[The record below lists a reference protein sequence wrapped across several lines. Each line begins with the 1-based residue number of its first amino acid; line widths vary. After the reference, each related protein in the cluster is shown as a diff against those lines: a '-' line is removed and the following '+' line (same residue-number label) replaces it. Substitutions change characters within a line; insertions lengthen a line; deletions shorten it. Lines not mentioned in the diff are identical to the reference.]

1 MSATFLLTTL
11 IVVVSPGVG
20 VLYTL
25 AAGLARGPRA
35 AVVAAV
41 GCTLGIVPHLM
52 AAVLGLAALLHA
64 SLVAFQ
70 VLKFLGVAY
79 LLWMA
84 WRTLQEHGA
93 LRVEPD
99 LAAKP
104 ALRVIVE
111 AVLLNLL
118 NPKLSIF
125 FLAFLPQFVDPA
137 EPQPLLR
144 MLELGA
150 VFMAATLVV
159 FIGYGVC
166 AAAVRAHVLRS
177 PRVLAWLR
185 RSFAAAFALLGI
197 KLALAER

>member
-52 AAVLGLAALLHA
+52 AAAILGLAALLHA
-64 SLVAFQ
+64 SPIAFQ
-70 VLKFLGVAY
+70 VLKFWVSPISCGWRGV
-79 LLWMA
+79 
-84 WRTLQEHGA
+84 RCRSTVRCGSS
-93 LRVEPD
+93 RIV
-99 LAAKP
+99 AAKP

-118 NPKLSIF
+118 NPSC
-125 FLAFLPQFVDPA
+125 
-137 EPQPLLR
+137 R
-144 MLELGA
+144 SSSWRSCRSSSTRHG
-150 VFMAATLVV
+150 
-159 FIGYGVC
+159 
-166 AAAVRAHVLRS
+166 AAAADCGCSNSVPCSWR
-177 PRVLAWLR
+177 
-185 RSFAAAFALLGI
+185 
-197 KLALAER
+197 

>member
-64 SLVAFQ
+64 SLIAFE
-70 VLKFLGVAY
+70 VLRFLGVAY

-84 WRTLQEHGA
+84 WRMLQERG
-93 LRVEPD
+93 D
-99 LAAKP
+99 G
-104 ALRVIVE
+104 
-111 AVLLNLL
+111 
-118 NPKLSIF
+118 S
-125 FLAFLPQFVDPA
+125 
-137 EPQPLLR
+137 
-144 MLELGA
+144 
-150 VFMAATLVV
+150 VFMAATLIVFVV
-159 FIGYGVC
+159 YGVC
-166 AAAVRAHVLRS
+166 AAAVRTHVLRS
-177 PRVLAWLR
+177 QRVLAWLR
-185 RSFAAAFALLGI
+185 RSFAVAFALLGF